1 MTMKKAAVFIVSFLF
16 LALAL
21 FPQSLAELAKK
32 EKERRESL
40 KGKKISVVTE
50 VELAK
55 VKLEPAISV
64 ALPENAVVPGQ
75 GLPAEQPQQQQQQ
88 PQPAEKAQTPPPR
101 TEAQDEQAI
110 LKDVSGENPNELARK
125 HERAKER
132 LDLLTLKMSALW
144 QQFYSLD
151 NMMPQGEVQKQISET
166 YAKLLQAQE
175 EEAAAREE
183 LQRALALRKK

>member
-1 MTMKKAAVFIVSFLF
+1 MKKAAVFIISFLF

-40 KGKKISVVTE
+40 KGRKISVVTE

-55 VKLEPAISV
+55 IKLEPAISV
-64 ALPENAVVPGQ
+64 APSENAGPPGRV
-75 GLPAEQPQQQQQQ
+75 LPAE
-88 PQPAEKAQTPPPR
+88 PQPTEKIQAPPPL
-101 TEAQDEQAI
+101 TAAQEQQAI
-110 LKDVSGENPNELARK
+110 QKDLSGEDPKQLKEK

-132 LDLLTLKMSALW
+132 LDLLTLKMNALW

-151 NMMPQGEVQKQISET
+151 NMMPQGEIQKQISET

-175 EEAAAREE
+175 EEAAAGEE
-183 LQRALALRKK
+183 LRRILTRIKW